1 MNFTRYR
8 VLTQVLLASEV
19 HLDLVE
25 MNFTRYRVL
34 THYPLMISVQVRRR
48 RNELHPLQGIDT
60 KPSAYYKIMLI
71 TM

>member
-34 THYPLMISVQVRRR
+34 TLYLRPIETAL
-48 RNELHPLQGIDT
+48 EFL
-60 KPSAYYKIMLI
+60 
-71 TM
+71 

>member
-1 MNFTRYR
+1 M
-8 VLTQVLLASEV
+8 
-19 HLDLVE
+19 VE